1 MAIDKITLDATKCIL
16 AARLRGCNAPF
27 WRIQCGVSFP
37 TEPVTIPILSS
48 FRRRPESRTHAYYSN
63 SRPEQCCTSG
73 ASSHA
78 ALGTGLRRYDGLDGW
93 CLFAVALPA

>member
-37 TEPVTIPILSS
+37 TEPVIIPILSS
-48 FRRRPESRTHAYYSN
+48 LRRRPESRATPTIPIHPPSAAA
-63 SRPEQCCTSG
+63 RPVPHHTP
-73 ASSHA
+73 H
-78 ALGTGLRRYDGLDGW
+78 
-93 CLFAVALPA
+93 

>member
-48 FRRRPESRTHAYYSN
+48 FRRRP
-63 SRPEQCCTSG
+63 
-73 ASSHA
+73 AS
-78 ALGTGLRRYDGLDGW
+78 
-93 CLFAVALPA
+93 